1 MVTRSRICQKV
12 WAVWV
17 VTYVE
22 NTLYSTNKY
31 SCDRGVHRLY
41 ISYSVYIYWFIKV
54 LSSYLVGNIEK
65 AAKKIKRVWS
75 VGRDMNP
82 RLS

>member
-1 MVTRSRICQKV
+1 VGTRSLICRKG

-17 VTYVE
+17 VPYVE

-31 SCDRGVHRLY
+31 SCVRRVHTLY

-54 LSSYLVGNIEK
+54 LSRYLVGKIEK
-65 AAKKIKRVWS
+65 NNKKIKRV
-75 VGRDMNP
+75 
-82 RLS
+82 